1 MNLEQIQQK
10 RSELLDEIRLIQ
22 VDPQN
27 PNNTMLH
34 INKCALQRELLSD
47 MATTAY
53 VIKEATN

>member
-10 RSELLDEIRLIQ
+10 REELLDEIRLIQ

-27 PNNTMLH
+27 PNDVMLR